1 MDRVNE
7 SLALLLSLTDEKVA
21 RSIVVDICTPQS
33 IQAFGRI
40 AAVACA
46 RKMLGEGKERRD
58 IAYRLAAIYD
68 ISLKSAYRRI
78 GEALDLERPCFGTT
92 HPGQ

>member
-1 MDRVNE
+1 MDRLTD
-7 SLALLLSLTDEKVA
+7 SLALLLDLAGERNA
-21 RSIVVDICTPQS
+21 RAIVGSIGTPQS
-33 IQAFGRI
+33 AQAFDRI

-46 RKMLGEGKERRD
+46 RKMLSEGRERRN

-78 GEALDLERPCFGTT
+78 GEAIDLERPCFGTT
-92 HPGQ
+92 HPGH